1 MGDIQQLVIDSATK
15 YGVPVNIAL
24 AQAKAE
30 SNFNPLAVS
39 SAGAQGV
46 MQLMPA
52 TARELGVS
60 NVFDP
65 VENIDAGFRY
75 LRQQYDRFGD
85 WALALAAYN
94 AGAGNVVKYGG
105 VPPFT
110 ETQSYVEKVLTGTG
124 LNVTASSNDSVDSDN
139 TNNWLL
145 IGALVL
151 GVWVVVS

>member
-1 MGDIQQLVIDSATK
+1 MSNIQQLVIDSATK

-46 MQLMPA
+46 MQLMPS

-65 VENIDAGFRY
+65 AENIDAGFRY

-110 ETQSYVEKVLTGTG
+110 ETQIYVEKVLTGNELAASPNTSDD
-124 LNVTASSNDSVDSDN
+124 SSNAS
-139 TNNWLL
+139 NWLL
-145 IGALVL
+145 VGALAL